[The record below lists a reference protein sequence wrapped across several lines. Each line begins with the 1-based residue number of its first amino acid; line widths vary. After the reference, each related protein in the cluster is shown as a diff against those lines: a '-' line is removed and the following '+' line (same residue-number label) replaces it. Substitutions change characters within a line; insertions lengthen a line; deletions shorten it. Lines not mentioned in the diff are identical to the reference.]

1 MQRWL
6 QPTTP
11 THAARPTG
19 DSFISISVQSD
30 MTDSLQPGNDDIV
43 TPPSPPLVSCIP
55 MPLPLPG
62 GVAGSLQHRAQ
73 AALPAKRVQK
83 LQFGLSGTQPVLQGT
98 DSRDVKPNSYQEAD
112 HKTFNLRTK
121 DYMKTKQK
129 APSRSPLYKLVNV
142 DVYSTHA
149 KHWHIVRRMQL
160 PRLPRCARC
169 PVEGVSLDEMDIPPL
184 LVLHI
189 MMPLYPGTFFATTDG
204 PNCSFVYFFRLPDD
218 FSVSTFHTPEVCCTH
233 VSIRHDQ

>member
-43 TPPSPPLVSCIP
+43 TPPSPPMVSCIP
-55 MPLPLPG
+55 MPLPLP
-62 GVAGSLQHRAQ
+62 
-73 AALPAKRVQK
+73 
-83 LQFGLSGTQPVLQGT
+83 
-98 DSRDVKPNSYQEAD
+98 RDVKPNSYQEAD
-112 HKTFNLRTK
+112 HKNFNLRTK

-160 PRLPRCARC
+160 PQLPRCAIC

-218 FSVSTFHTPEVCCTH
+218 FSVSAFHTPEVCCAH
-233 VSIRHDQ
+233 VSIRHESWPMTNERPVIMEVNIVLNVCFTTSSGWTC